1 MLLPKLG
8 GFWLLPP
15 RDFPHLSESH
25 PMDHD
30 SDSSG
35 HAKIQDLTLCP
46 FGADQRPTPNEKKTG
61 TRYRKITDCARRKKG
76 ERRKFFS
83 REMSVL
89 LDLPANG

>member
-1 MLLPKLG
+1 
-8 GFWLLPP
+8 
-15 RDFPHLSESH
+15 
-25 PMDHD
+25 MDHD

-83 REMSVL
+83 EETSVP
-89 LDLPANG
+89 LDLPANGCLLMGDPFALEIRAIGGAY